1 MEMSRDVIESF
12 QFREARKGYDMR
24 EVDEFLEKLAVAF
37 SQVEERAR
45 EADQRAEAA
54 QSRIGEA
61 QRRVAEAERRVAE
74 AESQPRSSE
83 GDETETLRRT
93 LILAQRTADAAIK
106 EAEEHAARVR
116 AEADELAETTRSRAE
131 DEARRSVDEARQQVL
146 DELRQLEAIRDAM
159 RTDVELLEQHIDA
172 QREHLRASVA
182 ELQRTIDDPQSLR
195 LADAPELSGAVVPDV
210 APAWEPEDVVAVDDA
225 PAEPEAFVPLT
236 FDEAPP
242 EPAEEPV
249 AEKDPAAGWL
259 PDGDA
264 WSAVAPVADEPDD
277 VVDSGPPT
285 QPVDM
290 LAERDAGDDEYL
302 AELRKAMTDESP
314 LGPRDEDDPLGSGDF
329 FDQEDD
335 RPARSRFGRRR

>member
-54 QSRIGEA
+54 QARVAEA

-74 AESQPRSSE
+74 AESQPRSAE
-83 GDETETLRRT
+83 HDETETLRRT

-106 EAEEHAARVR
+106 EAEEHASRVR
-116 AEADELAETTRSRAE
+116 AEADELAQTTRTQAE
-131 DEARRSVDEARQQVL
+131 DEARRSVDDARQQVL
-146 DELRQLEAIRDAM
+146 DELQQLESVRDAM
-159 RTDVELLEQHIDA
+159 RADIELLERHLEA
-172 QREHLRASVA
+172 QREHLLASVA

-195 LADAPELSGAVVPDV
+195 LAEAPALSGAVAPDV
-210 APAWEPEDVVAVDDA
+210 APVWEPDDFVAVEDA
-225 PAEPEAFVPLT
+225 PRAVAEPEPFVPLS
-236 FDEAPP
+236 FGDVPSAA
-242 EPAEEPV
+242 EPAADQES
-249 AEKDPAAGWL
+249 GWL

-264 WSAVAPVADEPDD
+264 WTAVAPVAEVPDAAID
-277 VVDSGPPT
+277 DAGPPT

-290 LAERDAGDDEYL
+290 LAEREASDDEYL
-302 AELRKAMTDESP
+302 AELRKAMTDDSP
-314 LGPRDEDDPLGSGDF
+314 LGPRDEDDPLGSGGF